1 MGNNLKKVYVDRVV
15 YYNDSKQRH
24 NENGPAVEYYDGD
37 KEWWI
42 NGKQISK
49 QEFILRTRQKKL
61 NKILNK
67 NETD

>member
-1 MGNNLKKVYVDRVV
+1 VGNNLKKVYVDKVV
-15 YYNDSKQRH
+15 YYNDNKQHH
-24 NENGPAVEYYDGD
+24 NENGPAVEYYDGG